1 MPAPRIALV
10 HAMPVAIDPVAR
22 VFKEQWPQARVTH
35 LLDDALP
42 ADLTAAGGITPAIVG
57 RCVAL
62 AEYCEASGA
71 NAILFT
77 CSAFGTAIDAAK
89 QAVRVPVLKPNEAM
103 LEEALAAGSDL
114 ALIATFGPSIPSL
127 KKELEE
133 LAASRGIQLR
143 LKTRTVPA
151 AIAALQKGQATE
163 HDRLIAAAARDVGPC
178 DALVLGQFSMARAA
192 ASIAMKPGRKV
203 LTSPHSAVSRL
214 KQIFNVH

>member
-1 MPAPRIALV
+1 
-10 HAMPVAIDPVAR
+10 MPVAVDPVAH

-35 LLDDALP
+35 LLDDSLP
-42 ADLTAAGGITPAIVG
+42 ADLTAAGGITSAIVE
-57 RCVAL
+57 RFITL
-62 AEYCEASGA
+62 AKYGEASGA

-89 QAVRVPVLKPNEAM
+89 RAVRVPVLKPNEAM

-114 ALIATFGPSIPSL
+114 ALIATFEPSIPSL
-127 KKELEE
+127 RKELEE

-143 LKTRTVPA
+143 LKTRAVPA
-151 AIAALQKGQATE
+151 AITALQKGQGAE

-192 ASIAMKPGRKV
+192 ARVAMAGDCKV

>member
-1 MPAPRIALV
+1 
-10 HAMPVAIDPVAR
+10 MPVAVDPVSH

-42 ADLTAAGGITPAIVG
+42 ADLTAAGGITPPIIE
-57 RCVAL
+57 RFVAL
-62 AEYCEASGA
+62 ARYCEASGA

-77 CSAFGTAIDAAK
+77 CSAFGSAIDAAK

-103 LEEALAAGSDL
+103 LDEALLAGADL
-114 ALIATFGPSIPSL
+114 ALIATFEPSIPSL
-127 KKELEE
+127 RKELEE
-133 LAASRGIQLR
+133 LAASRGMQLR

-151 AIAALQKGQATE
+151 AIAALQKGQGAE
-163 HDRLIAAAARDVGPC
+163 HDRLIAAAARELGPC

-192 ASIAMKPGRKV
+192 ARIAMTPGCKV

-214 KQIFNVH
+214 KQMFNVH

>member
-1 MPAPRIALV
+1 MSAPRIALI
-10 HAMPVAIDPVAR
+10 HAMPVAIEPVTQ
-22 VFKEQWPQARVTH
+22 VFRENWPAARVTH

-42 ADLTAAGGITPAIVG
+42 ADLTAAGGITPPIIE
-57 RCVAL
+57 RFVAL
-62 AEYCEASGA
+62 ARYCEASGA

-77 CSAFGTAIDAAK
+77 CSAFGSAIDAAK

-103 LEEALAAGSDL
+103 LDEALLAGADL
-114 ALIATFGPSIPSL
+114 ALIATFEPSIPSL
-127 KKELEE
+127 RKELEE
-133 LAASRGIQLR
+133 LAASRGMQLR

-151 AIAALQKGQATE
+151 AIAALQKGQGAE
-163 HDRLIAAAARDVGPC
+163 HDRLIAAAARELGPC

-192 ASIAMKPGRKV
+192 ARIAMTPGRKV